1 METIKNYLETMF
13 MNLPNTPE
21 VRRAKDELGQMM
33 EDKFVELTEAGK
45 TENEAVGTVISEFGN
60 LNEVADA
67 LGIDNYVNPKTNSN
81 SEKEDDAAF
90 AKATVNQVPPRMI
103 SSEEVRQYL
112 RDKSAEAFMT
122 AFGVLLFVWNSSYAY
137 FFRL

>member
-67 LGIDNYVNPKTNSN
+67 LGIDSYVNPKTNSN
-81 SEKEDDAAF
+81 SEKESDAAF
-90 AKATVNQVPPRMI
+90 AAVISPPGSCNTSSSLKASYFAF
-103 SSEEVRQYL
+103 SS
-112 RDKSAEAFMT
+112 
-122 AFGVLLFVWNSSYAY
+122 SS
-137 FFRL
+137 R

>member
-45 TENEAVGTVISEFGN
+45 TEISRCRSC
-60 LNEVADA
+60 A
-67 LGIDNYVNPKTNSN
+67 
-81 SEKEDDAAF
+81 
-90 AKATVNQVPPRMI
+90 
-103 SSEEVRQYL
+103 RQS
-112 RDKSAEAFMT
+112 RC
-122 AFGVLLFVWNSSYAY
+122 Y
-137 FFRL
+137 FYR